1 MVTLDMPLL
10 HSPKNDIKLQ
20 VQKLCRCTYILG
32 SRLGNPKTL
41 QMVHCLCK
49 QWFLLAPTVGRTTHY
64 PTNAK
69 VCGGVGGYF
78 GGNMITS

>member
-1 MVTLDMPLL
+1 MISNYKCKSYVDVHTYW
-10 HSPKNDIKLQ
+10 
-20 VQKLCRCTYILG
+20 VQN
-32 SRLGNPKTL
+32 LGNPKTL